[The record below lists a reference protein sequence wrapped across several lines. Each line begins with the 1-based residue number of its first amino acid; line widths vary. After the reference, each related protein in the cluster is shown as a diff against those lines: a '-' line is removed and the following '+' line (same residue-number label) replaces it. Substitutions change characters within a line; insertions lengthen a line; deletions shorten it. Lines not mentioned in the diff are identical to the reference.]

1 MTQCAIVLFTSL
13 LCAGAAIGQSNN
25 LNTPDG
31 TQGFAP
37 SIPHTMSYQGLL
49 TTASGATVGDG
60 SYDLHFDLYDS
71 LSGGSSVWTETQNG
85 VNVRSGTFSVILGS
99 LVPLYIE
106 FTRALFVNVVATNG
120 PAGPA
125 YPLTFSPRAPLSS
138 APYSLAPWLTNGPNV
153 YYDFGGVGIGTSFPF
168 FPLHVKKFDNTGT
181 GVQARVSNTSTSANS
196 LAAFSLEGNNGS
208 VVTQSAVD
216 GLGTGPLGVA
226 SGYYGTYTNHPVG
239 LVTGNV
245 ERMRVT
251 TAGNVGIG
259 VTSPAEKLDV
269 AGNIRLTGN
278 VTYNLP
284 RTAYI
289 SGTGWALGRSLS
301 STGSFTF
308 SGGLYNDGASTAY
321 YEVPLQLPDGV
332 KMTQL
337 NIYVYDGDAVNQV
350 AAYLYRQA
358 HGLGFASA
366 LLGTLSSGGSF
377 NGGALIL
384 QMTTSEVID
393 NSANSYY
400 FELSMPASATVKY
413 MDFRATYT
421 YTSPGGISTPAAGSS
436 AVEQASPMT
445 LSGDGSGGSG
455 PVRQK

>member
-1 MTQCAIVLFTSL
+1 
-13 LCAGAAIGQSNN
+13 
-25 LNTPDG
+25 
-31 TQGFAP
+31 
-37 SIPHTMSYQGLL
+37 
-49 TTASGATVGDG
+49 
-60 SYDLHFDLYDS
+60 
-71 LSGGSSVWTETQNG
+71 
-85 VNVRSGTFSVILGS
+85 
-99 LVPLYIE
+99 
-106 FTRALFVNVVATNG
+106 
-120 PAGPA
+120 
-125 YPLTFSPRAPLSS
+125 
-138 APYSLAPWLTNGPNV
+138 LTNGPNV
-153 YYDFGGVGIGTSFPF
+153 YYDFGGVGIGTNFPF
-168 FPLHVKKFDNTGT
+168 FPLHVKKSDTTPT

-226 SGYYGTYTNHPVG
+226 GGYYGTYTNHPIG
-239 LVTGNV
+239 LVTGNI

-259 VTSPAEKLDV
+259 VTNPSEKLDV

-289 SGTGWALGRSLS
+289 SGSGWALGRSLF

-321 YEVPLQLPDGV
+321 YDVPLQLPDGV

-337 NIYVYDGDAVNQV
+337 NVYVYDGDAVNQV
-350 AAYLYRQA
+350 TASLYRQA
-358 HGLGFASA
+358 HGDGFASA
-366 LLGTLSSGGSF
+366 LLGSLSSGGSF
-377 NGGALIL
+377 NGGALTL
-384 QMTTSEVID
+384 QMTTSEIVD

-400 FELSMPASATVKY
+400 FELTMPPSSNVRY

-421 YTSPGGISTPAAGSS
+421 YTSPGGVSS
-436 AVEQASPMT
+436 PLSGRSGEEQASPKAF
-445 LSGDGSGGSG
+445 SGDGSGGSG
-455 PVRQK
+455 PVMQK